1 MGDNNQSSSSASA
14 NAQHEEEQLFYI
26 EDGTLEATEQ
36 FVRFFLRYDGV
47 NPQFW
52 YFCLINGRLDREAY
66 RATTYLKFR
75 STTKRMSGHRTLFSQ
90 RAFLSRQNNVNEND
104 HHIQQT
110 LWMGKEMD
118 FNCLDGIEYTSWKA
132 DMRKLME
139 WMQLGRTG
147 HRTLS
152 LQRAFLS
159 RHINVT
165 EKAERF
171 CPVKSTSLKFANT
184 IQSTLFSIVWLVWK
198 MSPNSTRLCGKGG
211 YEEKDRERSCPVRLM
226 SLRKLLPSFYHR
238 C

>member
-1 MGDNNQSSSSASA
+1 
-14 NAQHEEEQLFYI
+14 
-26 EDGTLEATEQ
+26 
-36 FVRFFLRYDGV
+36 
-47 NPQFW
+47 
-52 YFCLINGRLDREAY
+52 
-66 RATTYLKFR
+66 
-75 STTKRMSGHRTLFSQ
+75 MSGHRTLFSQ

-139 WMQLGRTG
+139 WMQLGRAG

-165 EKAERF
+165 EKAIAKRLSWMLKKGYISKPKRF
-171 CPVKSTSLKFANT
+171 
-184 IQSTLFSIVWLVWK
+184 LFISRMLY
-198 MSPNSTRLCGKGG
+198 N
-211 YEEKDRERSCPVRLM
+211 E
-226 SLRKLLPSFYHR
+226 PSSSHLFE
-238 C
+238 